1 MLCFSCRS
9 SFDQQAASLT
19 GGNPSAGIAAATRY
33 GCGSCHTIPRV
44 PGANGKVGPS
54 LASIGERRF
63 VAGELPNNTDNLVH
77 CIQHPQQVNERTAM
91 PELGVTETDAR
102 DIAAL
107 LATLNRSN

>member
-1 MLCFSCRS
+1 M
-9 SFDQQAASLT
+9 
-19 GGNPSAGIAAATRY
+19 
-33 GCGSCHTIPRV
+33 
-44 PGANGKVGPS
+44 
-54 LASIGERRF
+54 
-63 VAGELPNNTDNLVH
+63 AGELPNNTDNLVH